1 MTFRSVVLGM
11 FVAVMLLSTAPAA
24 GAQTVYDH
32 VVVVMF
38 ENTDRT
44 TAMAQPNFAAFANA
58 NSSDTGVNRSPV
70 STGYHEFGAF
80 PSLPNYLMFLSGSS
94 QGCTTDTC
102 LTNGQANAAITPS
115 YSSPTIFSQLGANS
129 QTLSELEPAACYLA
143 NSGKSPNQYIVH
155 HNPEVYFTSSTP
167 FCAGNNNPYPTAATL
182 DLTPR
187 FTLIVPSKC
196 HQGHTPCTVADA
208 DKWLGEELPRIR
220 TTLTG
225 HWALVVTFDESS
237 TGGTKAAVYFAVQT
251 SDAVQVQQPASA
263 TENDAL
269 ATIDSEL
276 GLPMLGAGNP
286 NLLAPFFGG
295 LPSPLSGSSMPI
307 AARLV
312 PT

>member
-1 MTFRSVVLGM
+1 MRIRSIVVGM
-11 FVAVMLLSTAPAA
+11 VSAVMVFSTASVAS
-24 GAQTVYDH
+24 AQTVYDH

-38 ENTDRT
+38 ENTDRP

-70 STGYHEFGAF
+70 SSGYHEFGAF
-80 PSLPNYLMFLSGSS
+80 PSLPNYLMFVSGSS
-94 QGCTTDTC
+94 QGCTADTC

-115 YSSPTIFSQLGANS
+115 YSAPTIFSQLGVDS
-129 QTLSELEPAACYLA
+129 QTLSELQPASCYLA

-167 FCAGNNNPYPTAATL
+167 FCTTNDKVYPAAAAL
-182 DLTPR
+182 DLTPK

-208 DKWLGEELPRIR
+208 NTWLGQELPRIR
-220 TTLTG
+220 AALTG
-225 HWALVVTFDESS
+225 HWALVVMFDESF
-237 TGGTKAAVYFAVQT
+237 TGGTKTAVYFAVQT
-251 SDAVQVQQPASA
+251 SDGVRAQQPASA

-276 GLPMLGAGNP
+276 GLPALGAGNAT
-286 NLLAPFFGG
+286 LLAPYFGG
-295 LPSPLSGSSMPI
+295 LPTSATGSSIP
-307 AARLV
+307 AAAGLV
-312 PT
+312 PN